1 VFRDIGSDTMLGF
14 AIGISRQGSSVVKTA
29 KNVINELTS
38 LDPKPFRWSGLTEGL
53 EGALQTATSMV
64 SSAMSDIA
72 DIVNSTRLS
81 PEIESG
87 AEKFTMVGVSRINGY
102 TAGGAVVDQPRTTAQ
117 FGGIDYD
124 RLAAAIAYSL
134 NGIRVEMDPNGVL
147 RIVEKAR
154 VRKE

>member
-1 VFRDIGSDTMLGF
+1 AGKDLIRGLWRGFQSMLGWVADKIKGAVGGLVNGVKGLLGIASPSKVFRDIGSDTMLGF
-14 AIGISRQGSSVVKTA
+14 DIGISRQGSSVVKTA

-81 PEIESG
+81 PEIE
-87 AEKFTMVGVSRINGY
+87 
-102 TAGGAVVDQPRTTAQ
+102 
-117 FGGIDYD
+117 
-124 RLAAAIAYSL
+124 
-134 NGIRVEMDPNGVL
+134 
-147 RIVEKAR
+147 
-154 VRKE
+154 